1 MSNRIIMAAAGVS
14 TGSVSTQEFITRLES
29 VTMATTIVPTMAID
43 STTKET
49 YIGARNS
56 VAKFNADGT
65 LAWQRSIS
73 ATNVPVINGL
83 AVLSSQL
90 IVITSGETNS
100 VTQIIRLNKS
110 DGSLV
115 TNFNYTGLDS
125 FEGKRTLTLSDGS
138 YLIMY
143 DDGGF
148 SFPAIASIAKYS
160 SSHAFQWRSTILD
173 AGEINSYYTQD
184 MSVDPSGS
192 IYLLIHKSVAAFIYK
207 MNSDG
212 TLAWQRSYTVAVA
225 TSLTTAIATSSDSV
239 YLFGTDVPNGAYVL
253 TKLNSSTGA
262 VVWERTITVAG
273 TRVAGAVRVGPD
285 GAIYCSTNLNTA
297 GIGSEDIV
305 VYKFDASGNIVWQRA
320 LGTTGVDGQGRPRDI
335 LFDGLGNYYIAA
347 NTPSAS
353 RLYIAR
359 LPLDGTLTGT
369 YTPFSY
375 NTVSH
380 TISTTSKVS
389 TATSTEPFSNGTVAP
404 TTGAQ
409 SVTAPT
415 TAYTA
420 TRTLL

>member
-14 TGSVSTQEFITRLES
+14 TGVSTQEFITRLES
-29 VTMATTIVPTMAID
+29 VTMGTTVVPSIAID

-49 YIGARNS
+49 YIAARNN

-83 AVLSSQL
+83 SVLSSQL
-90 IVITSGETNS
+90 LAFTSGETNS
-100 VTQIIRLNKS
+100 IAQAIRLNSS

-115 TNFNYTGLDS
+115 ANFNYTGIDS
-125 FEGKRTLTLSDGS
+125 YEGKRALTLSDGS
-138 YLIMY
+138 YLLMY

-148 SFPAIASIAKYS
+148 SFPAIAAISKYS
-160 SSHAFQWRSTILD
+160 SSHVFQWRSIIAD
-173 AGEINSYYTQD
+173 GGEVNSYYTQD
-184 MSVDPSGS
+184 ISVDPSGN
-192 IYLLIHKSVAAFIYK
+192 IYLLVLKSVAAFIYK
-207 MNSDG
+207 LNSDG
-212 TLAWQRSYTVAVA
+212 TLAWQKSYTVAVA
-225 TSLTTAIATSSDSV
+225 TSLTTTIAASSDSV
-239 YLFGTDVPNGAYVL
+239 YVFGTDVPNGAYVL
-253 TKLNSSTGA
+253 TKLNGSTGA
-262 VVWERTITVAG
+262 VTWERTITVAG
-273 TRVAGAVRVGPD
+273 TRVAGAVRIGPD

-320 LGTTGVDGQGRPRDI
+320 FGTTGVDGQGRPRDI
-335 LFDGLGNYYIAA
+335 LFDGMGNYYIAA

-404 TTGAQ
+404 TTGAL
-409 SVTAPT
+409 SLTTPT
-415 TAYTA
+415 TSYTA